1 MRNVLMV
8 LIFLITGYS
17 CIDEY
22 DLKQKYNGPRL
33 VVEGT
38 ITNQKGPYVISLTK
52 SRLQLSYDPYA
63 NHTDNMNYSRWSD
76 GVEPIYDAKVYIT
89 DKNTLI
95 TDTLAALWTSFRG
108 KPYASDSIGY
118 LGQYQT
124 KNIIGIPGH
133 TYTLNISWQNQE
145 YHAESYMPPITP
157 LDSTQFNFTKGA
169 IGKEDYNIPLL
180 FFKEPQNERNYYLF
194 ITPGNSRVWPYSIL
208 SDEFLDEYVYAD
220 KLGS

>member
-1 MRNVLMV
+1 MV